1 MEAGKLLPQERLKGI
16 DGQEYR
22 LTSIVPRAGPE
33 TVYNL
38 EVAIDHVYY
47 VGQNGLLAHNMC
59 AKAADD
65 AAKKIDDVE
74 PDGALAKSVRKK
86 KKHKLDKP
94 KKVLSSPNPVRK
106 VIREA
111 YEDIQL
117 GRGTPRLNPDGTQ
130 KVFQAREL
138 KRISGSNRNRWEN
151 ALEFEVPGTNHRIL
165 KRSDGVLGYVENH
178 DYSRIKVFP
187 KPWYPDGY

>member
-1 MEAGKLLPQERLKGI
+1 MIENQSEPIGVTATHPFWSADRQAFVEAGNLLLQERLKGI

-74 PDGALAKSVRKK
+74 PDGAVAKSVRKK
-86 KKHKLDKP
+86 NEISEPLYGPFHRSDLPLLAVNNATSRKLW
-94 KKVLSSPNPVRK
+94 
-106 VIREA
+106 
-111 YEDIQL
+111 
-117 GRGTPRLNPDGTQ
+117 GTPPAKQEEAEAFIQKLRLGM
-130 KVFQAREL
+130 AHCRRE
-138 KRISGSNRNRWEN
+138 KWNR
-151 ALEFEVPGTNHRIL
+151 
-165 KRSDGVLGYVENH
+165 VLY
-178 DYSRIKVFP
+178 YCKT
-187 KPWYPDGY
+187 